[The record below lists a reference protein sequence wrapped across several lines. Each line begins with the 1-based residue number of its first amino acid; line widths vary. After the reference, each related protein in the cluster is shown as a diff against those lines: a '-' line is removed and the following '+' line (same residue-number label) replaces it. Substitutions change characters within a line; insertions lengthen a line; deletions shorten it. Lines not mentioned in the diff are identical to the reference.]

1 MVPFNSIN
9 QSLSNRSKTKQT
21 FSFSKSIRF
30 APNESLYLSFDS
42 DAQYQHIEETTIN
55 PKIQELLSVMEK
67 NTILHAML
75 QSHREVVDTSTG
87 LYLITARTKI
97 KVIALVSVDRYF
109 CFDEEN
115 SLRFLSR
122 PKSFEITRS
131 R

>member
-115 SLRFLSR
+115 SLRFLPR